1 MNRNGFTLL
10 ELLIAVVI
18 ITILAGIVGV
28 QLADAPHDARVAAAQ
43 AQIQNLTL
51 ALNRYR
57 MDHGR
62 LPTQA
67 QGLQALVE
75 PPTIAP
81 IPSHFPEYGYLE
93 SRTVPKDPWGN
104 PYVYLVP
111 GRDGSPFQIISYG
124 ADGEPGGEGRNAEIT
139 N

>member
-1 MNRNGFTLL
+1 MKRAGFTLL

-28 QLADAPHDARVAAAQ
+28 QLADAPHDARVAATQ
-43 AQIQNLTL
+43 AQIQNFVL

-67 QGLQALVE
+67 QGLQALVQRPTVE
-75 PPTIAP
+75 PT
-81 IPSHFPEYGYLE
+81 PSHYPEHGYLE
-93 SRTVPKDPWGN
+93 SRSVPKDPWGN

-124 ADGEPGGEGRNAEIT
+124 ADGEPGGEGRDAEIT